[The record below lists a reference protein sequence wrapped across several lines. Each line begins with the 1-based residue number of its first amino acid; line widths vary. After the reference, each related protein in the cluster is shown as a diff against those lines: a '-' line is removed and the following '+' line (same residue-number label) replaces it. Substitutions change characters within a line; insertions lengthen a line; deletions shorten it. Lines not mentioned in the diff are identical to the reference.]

1 MPERMEI
8 LEKTFGYRSFLPG
21 QQRAVDCLLSGR
33 DCLAVMPTG
42 GGKSICYQL
51 PALCLPGITIVVSP
65 LISLMK
71 DQVESLIQSGVPAAY
86 LNRSLTEKQYNLAL
100 QRAEAGWYKIIYV
113 APERLHTPSFQ
124 RFARYADIR
133 LVAVDEAH
141 CVSQWGP
148 DFRPSHLRIPDFL
161 EGLPHRPVV
170 GAFTATATAQ
180 VREDILKKLG
190 LEQPESFVTG
200 FDRENL
206 RFDVVSPEDK
216 KAELLRQ
223 VEQYPGQ
230 CGIIYCATRKAVE
243 QVHEFLLDRGISATR
258 YHAGLDQEER
268 QKNQEDF
275 LYDRVQ
281 VVVATNAFGMGI
293 DKSNVRF
300 VIHYNMPKDLEGYY
314 QEAGRAGRDGAP
326 ANCTLLFAR
335 NDVNTAKF
343 LIEHGEIPE
352 TLTLEEQTQL
362 RERQYQRLGAMISY
376 CTTQDCL
383 RGYIL
388 RYFGENP
395 PESCGNCGNCQGEFH
410 LEDVTRAAGQ
420 VLDCVRQMPVAF
432 GATTVTA
439 VLRGGTSEVIRKWHL
454 DELPVYGIQRG
465 KPAAGIRRLVDFMVD
480 RGYLTASEELQS
492 VLSPGPRAGEMA
504 MGAQILMRHRGTAPR
519 IRREQPRN
527 LDTALFE
534 RLRKLRRSI
543 ASRNGVPA
551 YLVFSDKTLESM
563 ARIRPTTRAALMEVP
578 GVGISKA
585 DRYGRAF
592 LDEIKA
598 HLEDN

>member
-148 DFRPSHLRIPDFL
+148 DFRPSYLRIPDFL

-362 RERQYQRLGAMISY
+362 R
-376 CTTQDCL
+376 
-383 RGYIL
+383 
-388 RYFGENP
+388 
-395 PESCGNCGNCQGEFH
+395 
-410 LEDVTRAAGQ
+410 
-420 VLDCVRQMPVAF
+420 
-432 GATTVTA
+432 
-439 VLRGGTSEVIRKWHL
+439 
-454 DELPVYGIQRG
+454 
-465 KPAAGIRRLVDFMVD
+465 
-480 RGYLTASEELQS
+480 
-492 VLSPGPRAGEMA
+492 
-504 MGAQILMRHRGTAPR
+504 
-519 IRREQPRN
+519 
-527 LDTALFE
+527 
-534 RLRKLRRSI
+534 
-543 ASRNGVPA
+543 
-551 YLVFSDKTLESM
+551 
-563 ARIRPTTRAALMEVP
+563 
-578 GVGISKA
+578 
-585 DRYGRAF
+585 
-592 LDEIKA
+592 
-598 HLEDN
+598 

>member
-1 MPERMEI
+1 MLDKLEV

-33 DCLAVMPTG
+33 DCLGVMPTG

-51 PALCLPGITIVVSP
+51 PALCLPGITVVVSP

-86 LNRSLTEKQYNLAL
+86 LNRSLTERQYQLAL

-113 APERLHTPSFQ
+113 APERLQTPAFQ

-141 CVSQWGP
+141 CVSQWGT
-148 DFRPSHLRIPDFL
+148 DFRPSYLRIPEFID
-161 EGLPHRPVV
+161 GLPHRPVV

-190 LEQPESFVTG
+190 LQNPETFVTG
-200 FDRENL
+200 FDRQNL
-206 RFDVVSPEDK
+206 HFDVMAPEDK

-223 VEQYPGQ
+223 LEQYAGQ

-268 QKNQEDF
+268 QRNQEDF

-326 ANCTLLFAR
+326 ANCLLLFGR
-335 NDVNTAKF
+335 GDVNTAKF
-343 LIEHGEIPE
+343 LIDHGEMPE
-352 TLTLEEQTQL
+352 TLTVEEQTQL
-362 RERQYQRLGAMISY
+362 RERQYQRLSAMVGY

-395 PESCGNCGNCQGEFH
+395 PETCGNCGNCQGEFH

-420 VLDCVRQMPVAF
+420 VVDCVRQMPAAF
-432 GATTVTA
+432 GASTVTA
-439 VLRGGTSEVIRKWHL
+439 VLRGGTSETIRNWKL
-454 DELPVYGIQRG
+454 DQLAVYGIQRG
-465 KPAAGIRRLVDFMVD
+465 KPAAQIRQLVDFLVD
-480 RGYLTASEELQS
+480 RGYLTASEDAYP
-492 VLSPGPRAGEMA
+492 VLTVGPRAGEMT
-504 MGAQILMRHRGTAPR
+504 MGGQVVMRKRGSAPKMQK
-519 IRREQPRN
+519 ELPRD

-534 RLRKLRRSI
+534 RLRKLRRSL
-543 ASRNGVPA
+543 ASRSGVPA
-551 YLVFSDKTLESM
+551 YLVFSDKTLEAM
-563 ARIRPTTRAALMEVP
+563 ARMRPTTRTQLMDVP

-592 LDEIKA
+592 LEEIKA
-598 HLEDN
+598 HLEET